1 MRLSSVIAGVVLVAL
16 LGCSQGASTNEDST
30 PMAAEEP
37 TTQAEPSSSPV
48 QAGEWEQ
55 LRPLPAARSEV
66 AAVAL
71 EGKVYV
77 IGGLTPDG
85 GISSKV
91 EAYDPA
97 EDSWEEAAALPV
109 PLHHATAA
117 VVQGKLY
124 VIGGFV
130 RGFAPT
136 DSVFEYDPATDS
148 WQSKKP
154 MPTARGALSATAL
167 NGKIYA
173 IGGVRGFGLENVAAL
188 EVYDPMS
195 DTWESRSPM
204 LRARDHLAAGAV
216 DGKIY
221 AIGGRLRHNFGS
233 NLNFNEEYDP
243 TSDRWSMKA
252 PLPPSTAAASRL
264 RCWGAAFTSSAAKAE
279 EAPSMRPRPTILK
292 PTRGSD

>member
-1 MRLSSVIAGVVLVAL
+1 MRFSCVIAGVVLVAL
-16 LGCSQGASTNEDST
+16 LGCSEGAGTDETSTLI
-30 PMAAEEP
+30 AAEET

-48 QAGEWEQ
+48 QAGEWQQ

-85 GISSKV
+85 GVSSKV
-91 EAYDPA
+91 EVYDPA
-97 EDSWEEAAALPV
+97 EDSWDEVAELPV
-109 PLHHATAA
+109 PLHHAAAA
-117 VVQGKLY
+117 VVEGKLY

-148 WQSKKP
+148 WQAKKP
-154 MPTARGALSATAL
+154 MPTARGALAATAL

-173 IGGVRGFGLENVAAL
+173 IGGVKGFGLENVAAL
-188 EVYDPMS
+188 EAYDQAS

-204 LRARDHLAAGAV
+204 PRARDHLAAGVV

-243 TSDRWSMKA
+243 TSD
-252 PLPPSTAAASRL
+252 SRE
-264 RCWGAAFTSSAAKAE
+264 AFKRVVFFHT
-279 EAPSMRPRPTILK
+279 
-292 PTRGSD
+292 